1 MADADH
7 VWKNARLA
15 TFRDG
20 GYGIVE
26 NGAVASLNG
35 RIVYAG
41 PVAKA
46 PDSRAETDCA
56 DRWITPG
63 LIDAHT
69 HLVYAGNRAREFEMR
84 LEGAT
89 YAEIAEAGGGIV
101 STVKAVRDADEE
113 QLVRE
118 SLPRLDALIAE
129 GVTTVEIKSG
139 YGLDAENEAK
149 MLLAATTL
157 RDRRPVRVRRTFL
170 GAHALP
176 PEFAG
181 DKDGYI
187 ADVCENQMPACDG
200 LADAVDGFCE
210 GIAFSA
216 EQIERVFE
224 TAARHDLPVKL
235 HAEQLTNAG
244 GTALAARFGALSV
257 DHLEYAEEPDVAAMA
272 ESGSVAMIL
281 PGAFYYLG
289 ETRKPPIEL
298 FRKHGVPMAVATDAN
313 PGSSPMTSILLAMNM
328 AAVLFGMTPE
338 ECLAG
343 ATVHAAHAL
352 GIGDECGTLEA
363 GKACDLAI
371 WSVEHPNELVY
382 AIGNNPLHAR
392 IFAGRTD

>member
-1 MADADH
+1 MSQADH
-7 VWKNARLA
+7 VWTNARLA

-20 GYGIVE
+20 GYGVVE
-26 NGAVASLNG
+26 NGAVAAKDG
-35 RIVYAG
+35 RIVHAG
-41 PVAKA
+41 PATDA
-46 PDSRAETDCA
+46 PDARNATDCEG
-56 DRWITPG
+56 RWITPG

-89 YAEIAEAGGGIV
+89 YAEISEAGGGIV
-101 STVKAVRDADEE
+101 STVKAVRAADEAT
-113 QLVRE
+113 LVAE
-118 SLPRLDALIAE
+118 SLPRLDALLAE

-149 MLLAATTL
+149 MLKAAGALAAE
-157 RDRRPVRVRRTFL
+157 RDVRVRRTFL

-187 ADVCENQMPACDG
+187 ADVCDNQLPACAD

-216 EQIERVFE
+216 DQIERVFK
-224 TAARHDLPVKL
+224 AAKASGLPVKL

-244 GTALAARFGALSV
+244 GTALAARYGALSV
-257 DHLEYAEEPDVAAMA
+257 DHLEYAGESDVAAMVQ
-272 ESGSVAMIL
+272 SGSAAMIL

-289 ETRKPPIEL
+289 ETRKPPVEL

-343 ATVHAAHAL
+343 ATVYAARAL
-352 GIGDECGTLEA
+352 GLADECGTLEQ

-392 IFAGRTD
+392 VFAGKAS

>member
-15 TFRDG
+15 TFRGG

-26 NGAVASLNG
+26 NAAVASLNG

-41 PVAKA
+41 PVADA
-46 PDSRAETDCA
+46 PDSGAEIDCGG
-56 DRWITPG
+56 RWITPG

-224 TAARHDLPVKL
+224 AAARHDLPVKL
-235 HAEQLTNAG
+235 HAEQLSNAG

-289 ETRKPPIEL
+289 ETRKPPVDL

-328 AAVLFGMTPE
+328 AAVLFGMTLE

-343 ATVHAAHAL
+343 ATVHAARAL

-382 AIGNNPLHAR
+382 AIGNTPLHAR